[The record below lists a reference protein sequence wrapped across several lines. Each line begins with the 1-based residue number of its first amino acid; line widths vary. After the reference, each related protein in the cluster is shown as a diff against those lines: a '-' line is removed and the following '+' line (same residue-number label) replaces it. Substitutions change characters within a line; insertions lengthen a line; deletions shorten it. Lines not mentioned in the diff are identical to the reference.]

1 MDITNN
7 QINLDGQM
15 SLIDMTSNIENPKYK
30 LFNLKVKDHTE
41 CLSFDSDIV
50 SIVVI
55 RGNLIV
61 EILDNITSLYSELE
75 GFHIKSDLKRIKIM
89 GQNNCEILIG
99 STADLKISTNENTE
113 KLTDEILDFSNYK
126 VSKPWGWEI
135 WFTQNI
141 GNTPYALKNIHM
153 EKGFQS
159 SLQSHKFKSETNI
172 VVEGEAEV
180 LYGKQAPSD
189 ETESINLNSLNRK
202 IYKKFDGW
210 SNKVNELHRVI
221 AYTTYD
227 AIEIST
233 PELDDVIRW
242 ADDNNRQSGYI
253 DSEHST

>member
-1 MDITNN
+1 MDITHN
-7 QINLDGQM
+7 QIDLGSQM
-15 SLIDMTSNIENPKYK
+15 YAIDMTSNIENPKYK
-30 LFNLKVKDHTE
+30 LLNLKVKEQTE
-41 CLSFDSDIV
+41 CLSFDSDIL

-55 RGNLIV
+55 CGILDV
-61 EILDNITSLYSELE
+61 EINDNITRSYSELE
-75 GFHIKSDLKRIKIM
+75 GFHIKSDLKRIKIS

-99 STADLKISTNENTE
+99 STADLIISTNENKE

-172 VVEGEAEV
+172 VIEGEAEV
-180 LYGKQAPSD
+180 LYGQQAPSD
-189 ETESINLNSLNRK
+189 ETESIDLTTLNRK

-221 AYTTYD
+221 AYKTYD

-242 ADDNNRQSGYI
+242 DDDNNRQSGHI
-253 DSEHST
+253 ESEHSS